1 MSKNFFSDYL
11 ACILVRIVGP
21 IIRALPLRLALLFGR
36 IMGILFYYFDARH
49 KAIVYANIKTAF
61 KDKFSIPMINK
72 ITRDFYITFGQNII
86 EIFLIPKID
95 EKYIEKYVTFE
106 GRPNLGEAFKKG
118 KGVILLS
125 AHAGSWE
132 ISNIIATKI
141 GFPFNLFVR
150 DQQRFPKLDG
160 LLNEYRQEKGCKL
173 VQRGHQLRRL
183 VEIMR
188 GNEAVG
194 MTIDQGGKTGELV
207 KFFGKDASMSTGA
220 LKLALKYDC
229 VILPIYFTRIRGPY
243 GKIII
248 GSPFEIKRTGDPQK
262 DLTDN
267 LQELVGIF
275 EKNIEKYPKDYL
287 WIYKVWKYT
296 KEKNILVLTDG
307 KTGHMHQAQAMA
319 KLTGDYLK
327 SQDAKVN
334 ITTLEVKFKSD
345 LSKLKLILGSCL
357 SGKYCCQG
365 CLWCLKNFLDEDVYH
380 GLVGIK
386 PDVVIS
392 CGSSIA
398 PINYIIS
405 RENLAKSIV
414 IMRPSILNMRR
425 FDLVVMSR
433 HDHPPKR
440 KNIAA
445 IEGVL
450 NLIDEEY
457 LEQCVSHIAPGISR
471 ESDKPLYIG
480 LLIGGTSKG
489 FSLSG
494 HTITEVIRQ
503 VKVAAEKINAGI
515 LVTTSRRTSK
525 EVEEVVRKELK
536 GYSRCKLLV
545 IANEKNIPEA
555 VGGILGLSQI
565 VITSPESMSMISE
578 AVASKKFVLVFDS
591 VGLSRRHEHLLSYF
605 EDNRYIHFVEKEE
618 LAVGI
623 EHIWLHKPIIHAT
636 KDNLLVSLALRK
648 IL

>member
-1 MSKNFFSDYL
+1 MSKKSIIDYL

-21 IIRALPLRLALLFGR
+21 IIRAMPLNLALFAGR
-36 IMGILFYYFDARH
+36 ILGILFYYFDPRH
-49 KAIVYANIKTAF
+49 KGIVYANIKTAF
-61 KDKFSIPMINK
+61 KDKFSIAMINK
-72 ITRDFYITFGQNII
+72 VTRDFYIAFGQSII
-86 EIFLIPKID
+86 EIFLIPKVD
-95 EKYIEKYVTFE
+95 EKYIEKYISFD
-106 GRPNLGEAFKKG
+106 GKPNLEQAFKKG

-132 ISNIIATKI
+132 LSGIVAAKI

-150 DQQRFPKLDG
+150 YQQRFPRLDN
-160 LLNEYRQEKGCKL
+160 LFNEYRREKGCRL
-173 VQRGHQLRRL
+173 VQREHQLRRL

-194 MTIDQGGKTGELV
+194 MTIDQGGKTGSLV

-229 VILPIYFTRIRGPY
+229 VILPIYFTRIKGPY
-243 GKIII
+243 NKIII
-248 GSPFEIKRTGDPQK
+248 GAPFEIKRTGDPQK
-262 DLTDN
+262 DLDDN
-267 LQELVGIF
+267 LQELVIIF
-275 EKNIEKYPKDYL
+275 EKNVEKYPKDYL

-319 KLTGDYLK
+319 KLAGDYLK
-327 SQDAKVN
+327 TQDAKVN
-334 ITTLEVKFKSD
+334 ITTVEVKFKSD
-345 LSKLKLILGSCL
+345 LSKLKVILGSCL

-392 CGSSIA
+392 CGASIA

-440 KNIAA
+440 KNIVA

-457 LEQCVSHIAPGISR
+457 LKQQVSEIKSR
-471 ESDKPLYIG
+471 LSNEDNQLYIG

-494 HTITEVIRQ
+494 QAITDVIRQ

-536 GYSRCKLLV
+536 GYSRCKFLV

-578 AVASKKFVLVFDS
+578 AVASRKFVLVFDS

-605 EDNRYIHFVEKEE
+605 EENRYIHFVEKEE
-618 LAVGI
+618 LEQAI
-623 EHIWLHKPIIHAT
+623 EHIWLHKPLIRTT
-636 KDNLLVSLALRK
+636 KDNLLVSEALRK